1 MQIDFHHTAT
11 YVIAR
16 YAGFEDKDAAII
28 AHAAQYVDDAST
40 SGFIRFSNGM
50 RYERTATAH
59 PMCDPDN
66 LDNDRNTTSWLPFHF
81 FPAGEDGPAGSDI
94 AYAQKMVCRPDSAPA
109 QAMMKAAIDA
119 KDQPNGL
126 YRLGI
131 AAHVFVDTFAHQ
143 GFAGLHHDINK
154 ASNIKDASGK
164 AIDVVAVPL
173 LGKVIEVPPIG
184 HGQVGTCPDRPYLVW
199 SYVNHAGERITRN
212 NPADFLRASNRL
224 CQEFQRYLG
233 VPVQGLSAEAQDKL
247 GTIFVSVTDEDG
259 EERHLEWLRR
269 LASNYF
275 GFGAVTLSYEATP
288 EEAWKPSALGAAYG
302 KWQDKCVQAAQEKAE
317 SDEGFLHKFMA
328 LSGKVVQSLEDKRSA
343 AADAVGADIPIEC
356 TDHTPFLL
364 SHYKHFHDAAKQQR
378 HDVFMTILPSFGIV
392 AA

>member
-40 SGFIRFSNGM
+40 SGFIRFSNEM

-81 FPAGEDGPAGSDI
+81 FPAGEDGPAGSAI
-94 AYAQKMVCRPDSAPA
+94 AYVQKLVCRPDSAPA
-109 QAMMKAAIDA
+109 QVMMDVAINT
-119 KDQPNGL
+119 KGQPNSL

-143 GFAGLHHDINK
+143 GFAGLKHDINK
-154 ASNIKDASGK
+154 ASDIRDASGK
-164 AIDVVAVPL
+164 EIEVLPVQL
-173 LGKVIEVPPIG
+173 LDKVIEVPPIG

-199 SYVNHAGERITRN
+199 SYMNHAGEKITRN
-212 NPADFLRASNRL
+212 NPADFMRASNRL
-224 CQEFQRYLG
+224 CQEFQRYRG
-233 VPVQGLSAEAQDKL
+233 VPVQGLSPEAQDKL
-247 GTIFVSVTDEDG
+247 DTIFVSVTDEDG
-259 EERHLEWLRR
+259 KARHAEWLRCLER
-269 LASNYF
+269 DYF
-275 GFGAVTLSYEATP
+275 GFGAVTLRYEEKP
-288 EEAWKPSALGAAYG
+288 EDAWKPSALGAAYG
-302 KWQDKCVQAAQEKAE
+302 TWQDKCVQAAQQKVD

-328 LSGKVVQSLEDKRSA
+328 LSGKVVQSMEDKRSA

-356 TDHTPFLL
+356 SDPAPFLD

-378 HDVFMTILPSFGIV
+378 HDVFMSILPSFGII